1 MCSVRVVI
9 CAGVAGVRS
18 DERAP
23 WCSCPCCPDWTDRC
37 WVLPWWG
44 GPGRAAFHWQ
54 HLQIHTGWFRGI
66 YQDVLL
72 SDRVIVTEWDDTKVY
87 GLWQNGMSS
96 LPCTEVIIWCH
107 TFRDFVLQMP
117 EMGLGGGG
125 GSFLRYNIYVP
136 WGVVWDWNEVISILK
151 NLWAFPWQD

>member
-9 CAGVAGVRS
+9 CAGVAGIRS
-18 DERAP
+18 DEWAP
-23 WCSCPCCPDWTDRC
+23 WCSCSCCPDWTDCCR
-37 WVLPWWG
+37 VLPWWG
-44 GPGRAAFHWQ
+44 GPGCAAFHWQ

-72 SDRVIVTEWDDTKVY
+72 SDKVIVTEWDDTKLY
-87 GLWQNGMSS
+87 GLWQNGTSS

-107 TFRDFVLQMP
+107 TFRDFV
-117 EMGLGGGG
+117 GG
-125 GSFLRYNIYVP
+125 GSFLRCNIYVP